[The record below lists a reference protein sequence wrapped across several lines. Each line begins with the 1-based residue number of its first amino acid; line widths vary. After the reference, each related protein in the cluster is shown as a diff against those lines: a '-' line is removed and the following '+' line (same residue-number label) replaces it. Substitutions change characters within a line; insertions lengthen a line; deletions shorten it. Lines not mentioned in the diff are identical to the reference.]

1 MRSRGLLLPIVLLT
15 LVALLA
21 GACSDAEPGQVAAD
35 RAVGDEDPGWDAEQ
49 AILRT
54 VLIEGALEDGFG
66 RTAAGCMIDTTL
78 AAGDFQLSDLDGVD
92 LSAKT
97 ASGVDRDL
105 AIALADA
112 LIECGPSLRDRLGA
126 DIPGALAI
134 PGTHA
139 VEAECVANAY
149 VDAWHDA
156 YTDRFSDR
164 VVADEEPVELDVS
177 DRVVGIVAG
186 CDAGGAV
193 VLGASND
200 GNLDTFALSTLE
212 WECLEARITPAE
224 FMPAF
229 PFPDEPGDALGR
241 MGGGVVPD
249 VVFCEAWVSGG
260 DVPDGL
266 QSDE

>member
-1 MRSRGLLLPIVLLT
+1 MRSRGLSPLLLL
-15 LVALLA
+15 LAVVSLSA
-21 GACSDAEPGQVAAD
+21 GACSDAEPAQEAAD
-35 RAVGDEDPGWDAEQ
+35 RAVGAEDPGWDAEQ

-78 AAGDFQLSDLDGVD
+78 AAGDFTLADLEGVD
-92 LSAKT
+92 LSAST
-97 ASGVDRDL
+97 GSGLDRDL
-105 AIALADA
+105 SIALADA
-112 LIECGPSLRDRLGA
+112 LIECGPSLRDRLA
-126 DIPGALAI
+126 EDIPGALAI

-139 VEAECVANAY
+139 MQAECVTNAY

-156 YTDRFSDR
+156 YADRFSDR
-164 VVADEEPVELDVS
+164 FVADEESVALDVS
-177 DRVVGIVAG
+177 DRVVDIVAG

-212 WECLEARITPAE
+212 WECLESRVAPDD
-224 FMPAF
+224 FMAAF
-229 PFPDEPGDALGR
+229 PFPEEPGDALDR
-241 MGGGVVPD
+241 MGGGVLDD
-249 VVFCEAWVSGG
+249 VAFCEAWVSGG

-266 QSDE
+266 PADE